1 MFENIPTHLTLALCI
16 SLVVFSSI
24 LFFLFNRKPINVIKK
39 HKLISIAERH
49 LYHGPPEPCTLY
61 QTYEKNKA
69 CFAARSL
76 VTGKDIIFPPHYR
89 DFNVEDFFLAY
100 GYVLAQETI
109 NSRIEIVSFPH

>member
-39 HKLISIAERH
+39 HKLISMAERN
-49 LYHGPPEPCTLY
+49 LYYGPPEPCALY

-76 VTGKDIIFPPHYR
+76 VTGKDIIFPHNFR
-89 DFNVEDFFLAY
+89 EFQVKDWFLAY
-100 GYVLAQETI
+100 GYVLAQETFDSKI
-109 NSRIEIVSFPH
+109 IITNW